1 MSNAVEIARM
11 LKLRQRQAL
20 EILANAE
27 RPLRNKDFHER
38 FETDGRRTTGWAKA
52 LGPCTKTR
60 NHDPE
65 SLWAQGLVTVIDNC
79 SYKITP
85 VGCEV
90 AAVIESVVIRPT
102 VRCELPCADGAPA
115 IGPSGNPKE
124 PSKLTPQAERPSEQ
138 LREFRSQLEKI
149 EGRLPSPISWPFLCE
164 GSPLKCRIFIVGFN
178 PARKVEKPFW
188 SCFWTDSR
196 GFKKAEFIQE
206 LKKLDGGRTTLTRE
220 RIEIIANA
228 VGQRVTLNTNIYSK
242 STRKKRELPKKDRKT
257 DVIEYLLKTIR
268 PKIVLAYGTDA
279 KDFFRKHCRDFV
291 EDSVTPQKIT
301 WDSWQWQFRL
311 LCSPH
316 LVFRGWKHQE
326 ADEEAKRIGQ
336 ALADALRQTTPTR

>member
-65 SLWAQGLVTVIDNC
+65 SLWARGLVTVIDNR

-102 VRCELPCADGAPA
+102 VRCEVPCADGAPA
-115 IGPSGNPKE
+115 IGPSGNSKE

-149 EGRLPSPISWPFLCE
+149 EGRLPSPISWPFLCD

-188 SCFWTDSR
+188 SFWTDSR
-196 GFKKAEFIQE
+196 GFKKAEFIRE
-206 LKKLDGGRTTLTRE
+206 LKKLDGGLTLTRE

-242 STRKKRELPKKDRKT
+242 STRKKRELTKKDRKT

-268 PKIVLAYGTDA
+268 LEIVLAYGTDA

-291 EDSVTPQKIT
+291 ENSVTPQKIT
-301 WDSWQWQFRL
+301 WDAWQWQFRL

-326 ADEEAKRIGQ
+326 ANEEAKRIGQ
-336 ALADALRQTTPTR
+336 ALADALRLTTPTR

>member
-124 PSKLTPQAERPSEQ
+124 PSKLTPQAKRLSEQ
-138 LREFRSQLEKI
+138 LREFRSELGKL
-149 EGRLPSPISWPFLCE
+149 LPSPSSWPFICE
-164 GSPLKCRIFIVGFN
+164 GSPLECRIFIVGTN
-178 PARKVEKPFW
+178 WVKEVEKSFWNFW
-188 SCFWTDSR
+188 SNSGGLNR
-196 GFKKAEFIQE
+196 NKLIRE
-206 LKKLDGGRTTLTRE
+206 LERLPGGLTTTRKNIEIVARAAGPTITLDTNIWLKRTLTV
-220 RIEIIANA
+220 AD
-228 VGQRVTLNTNIYSK
+228 
-242 STRKKRELPKKDRKT
+242 LPKEDKNT
-257 DVIEYLLKTIR
+257 DVIDYLLKTIR
-268 PKIVLAYGTDA
+268 PKVVLAHGVPA
-279 KDFFRKHCRDFV
+279 KRFFRRHCRDFV
-291 EDSVTPQKIT
+291 EDSVTPRKIT
-301 WDSWQWQFRL
+301 WDAWQWHFRL
-311 LCSPH
+311 LCSHH
-316 LVFRGWKHQE
+316 LSFQGKGKIRH
-326 ADEEAKRIGQ
+326 AEEAERIGQ
-336 ALADALRQTTPTR
+336 ALADALRLTTPTR